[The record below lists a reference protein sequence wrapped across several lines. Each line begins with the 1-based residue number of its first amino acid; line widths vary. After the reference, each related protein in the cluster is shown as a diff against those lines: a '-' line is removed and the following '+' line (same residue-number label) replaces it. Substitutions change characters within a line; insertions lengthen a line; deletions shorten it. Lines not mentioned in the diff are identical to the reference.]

1 MTLRIIV
8 PALVLAATIKAFG
21 QSHEFSLQL
30 ESGENF
36 TLPLAEIQ
44 RIEFSGIISVEDE
57 TVTAR
62 SFQLDPSF
70 PNPFNPSTT
79 ISYQLSTAAEVHVQI
94 VDMRGAHVATLIDE
108 SQQAGLHSL
117 VWHGTNQAGL
127 PVSSGIYLL
136 SVQAGEARKTDKLLL
151 VK

>member
-44 RIEFSGIISVEDE
+44 RIEFSGIIS
-57 TVTAR
+57 
-62 SFQLDPSF
+62 LDP
-70 PNPFNPSTT
+70 PVLE
-79 ISYQLSTAAEVHVQI
+79 ISLLNTAELQLQWEAIPGAQDYEVYQQ
-94 VDMRGAHVATLIDE
+94 ATLGGE
-108 SQQAGLHSL
+108 SSL
-117 VWHGTNQAGL
+117 LLTTSETSGAL
-127 PVSSGIYLL
+127 PVVVDDSSLYFVRAIN
-136 SVQAGEARKTDKLLL
+136 
-151 VK
+151 